1 MSGFILYHN
10 PRWGKS
16 RGAVSLLN
24 EKKIEYVVVEYLKEP
39 LSKEDI
45 LSLAEKLKKN
55 PSEFV
60 RVNEKDFKD
69 NQLKNIM
76 HDNDKMAQAISKY
89 PKIIERP
96 ILVKGNQAVIGRPTD
111 NILQLIT

>member
-1 MSGFILYHN
+1 MKTLGDIF
-10 PRWGKS
+10 KS
-16 RGAVSLLN
+16 AMNEVIKTRSKSTAVQSARV
-24 EKKIEYVVVEYLKEP
+24 ERVIEVTT
-39 LSKEDI
+39 
-45 LSLAEKLKKN
+45 
-55 PSEFV
+55 
-60 RVNEKDFKD
+60 D

-89 PKIIERP
+89 PKIMERP